1 MIFAGGFDLVEL
13 CLSSGNIFR
22 FLIMFD
28 VGVECPFMAAGC
40 PVVHFRDCLLL
51 EFG

>member
-28 VGVECPFMAAGC
+28 VRVECPFMAAGVSSGAFSGL
-40 PVVHFRDCLLL
+40 PAA
-51 EFG
+51 